1 MSLPS
6 RRIILRNLRVMQR
19 KNKSERVKVQV
30 VTLGCSKNRVDSEHL
45 LRQLSYAGVEI
56 SPEGEDLAKGGV
68 DVLIINTCGFI
79 KDAKEESIQAI
90 LEGVQAKKEGFIGKI
105 IVYGCLS
112 QRYGDELMRE
122 IPEVDAYFGSNDLN
136 GILEKLSLK
145 RNYSL
150 DSQRYLTT
158 PSHYAYLK
166 ISEGCDR
173 QCSYCAI
180 PGIRGKHVSVPM
192 ESLLAEA
199 NSLAEGG
206 VRELILIAQDTTYY
220 GIDLYQK
227 RILGKLIEKI
237 EDIKGIEWIRI
248 HYSYPASFPE
258 DVLDIMAGSSKLC
271 KYMDIPLQHSSDKV
285 LSLMH
290 RGIDGAQTRALVEK
304 MRKKVP
310 GIVLRTTMMVGHP
323 GEGKGEFEDLLDFV
337 RTYRFERLGAFT
349 YSEEEG
355 TFGAINLK
363 DTIAQRVKQER
374 YEELME
380 LQSEISLSYNNSRI
394 STVENVLIDSY
405 SDGIFV
411 GRTSKESPEVD
422 GEVLIAGNCDKKKIG
437 TFVPVN
443 ILGANEYDLMGEFI
457 N

>member
-1 MSLPS
+1 MLLLSLPS

-19 KNKSERVKVQV
+19 KNKSERVKVQI

-374 YEELME
+374 Y
-380 LQSEISLSYNNSRI
+380 
-394 STVENVLIDSY
+394 
-405 SDGIFV
+405 
-411 GRTSKESPEVD
+411 
-422 GEVLIAGNCDKKKIG
+422 
-437 TFVPVN
+437 
-443 ILGANEYDLMGEFI
+443 
-457 N
+457 